1 MCALSQDFGRE
12 WQTLRMPRKTGKL
25 TVAQTCMTAN
35 FNDTSRDYPQE
46 SFEQISRRL
55 LGVMVRLGRFELPTS
70 CFGGTR
76 SIHLSYSR
84 VRPLYHALRLARI
97 G

>member
-1 MCALSQDFGRE
+1 
-12 WQTLRMPRKTGKL
+12 MPRKTGKL
-25 TVAQTCMTAN
+25 TVAQACMTAN

-84 VRPLYHALRLARI
+84 VVPLYHAFRLARM